1 MQAIVQTRHGQVRG
15 TTAAN
20 GVRAFLGVSY
30 AAPPVGANR
39 LRPPQPV
46 EPWTGI
52 RDATVIGP
60 EPPQPQFGMDDASG
74 LLFDPAV
81 MGDDCLNLN
90 IWTPDLGAVGLP
102 VMVFSPG
109 GAFRYNSGGSYDG
122 SRFARDGVV
131 LVSIN
136 WRTGAD
142 GFLYLGEGDDGAN
155 LGLLDQVAALAWVRE
170 NIAAFGGDPGRLTV
184 FGESTG
190 AMSIGDLLS
199 MPRAEGLFRR
209 AALESGAAHHVIP
222 ADEAARIGARLA
234 EVLGVP
240 ATRDE
245 IAQVP
250 VARFLQAQA
259 RIDAEVVSSPDPA
272 RWGAEV
278 VASVMP
284 FHPVV
289 DGDVLP
295 APPIDRIGA
304 GASAEVD
311 VMVGTNADDWRYSP
325 VLGGFIDQITEDILA
340 GPVTVY
346 GFWSIA
352 AYGLDAES
360 VLPRYRGGHPVRQR
374 AGRSAGGGDDR
385 LVGPRA
391 GPAPGRRARARTRR
405 HLHVRVRLAVTD
417 HGRAPGIL
425 PRPRDAVRLR
435 HPRPAAPPD
444 DGRGARDGPT
454 AGTRRHDA
462 PRLGQLRIQGR
473 TRLAALRPRPAR
485 RHALQPDVLTGRGPV
500 CPATRSVDRG
510 ALTAACSRPASGCHE
525 PPTTRVRDDAAGGTG
540 SPSSSAGRRLGDR
553 RIRPDRPDV
562 RLTPRVP

>member
-1 MQAIVQTRHGQVRG
+1 MEAIVQTRCGRVRG

-20 GVRAFLGVSY
+20 GVCAFLGISY

-39 LRPPQPV
+39 LRPAQPV

-60 EPPQPQFGMDDASG
+60 EPPQPQFGMDDVSG

-109 GAFRYNSGGSYDG
+109 GAFRFNSGGSYDG

-131 LVSIN
+131 LVTIN

-142 GFLYLGEGDDGAN
+142 GFLYLGGGDAGAN
-155 LGLLDQVAALAWVRE
+155 LGLLDQVVALTWVRE
-170 NIAAFGGDPGRLTV
+170 NIAAFGGDPGRVTV
-184 FGESTG
+184 FGESAG

-199 MPRAEGLFRR
+199 MPAAEGLFRR
-209 AALESGAAHHVIP
+209 AVLESGAAHHVMP

-234 EVLGVP
+234 EVLGVA
-240 ATRDE
+240 ATRE
-245 IAQVP
+245 AIAEVP
-250 VARFLQAQA
+250 VARLLEAQA
-259 RIDAEVVSSPDPA
+259 RIDAELMASPDPA
-272 RWGAEV
+272 CWGAEV

-295 APPIDRIGA
+295 AVPIDRIGA
-304 GASAEVD
+304 GASAHVD
-311 VMVGTNADDWRYSP
+311 VLVGTNADDWRYSP

-340 GPVTVY
+340 GPAETY

-360 VLPRYRGGHPVRQR
+360 VLPHYRAATRFGNAPGEALAAVMTDWWVRVP
-374 AGRSAGGGDDR
+374 AMR
-385 LVGPRA
+385 LA
-391 GPAPGRRARARTRR
+391 DAHAPAPGGTFMYEFAWPSPIMGGRLGSCHALEMPFAFDTLDLRHRQMMGGALGQDPPQELANTMHRAWVDFASTGEPGWPRYDLDRRAVMRFNLTSSMVEDPYARERA
-405 HLHVRVRLAVTD
+405 LWAGVR
-417 HGRAPGIL
+417 
-425 PRPRDAVRLR
+425 
-435 HPRPAAPPD
+435 
-444 DGRGARDGPT
+444 
-454 AGTRRHDA
+454 
-462 PRLGQLRIQGR
+462 
-473 TRLAALRPRPAR
+473 
-485 RHALQPDVLTGRGPV
+485 
-500 CPATRSVDRG
+500 
-510 ALTAACSRPASGCHE
+510 
-525 PPTTRVRDDAAGGTG
+525 
-540 SPSSSAGRRLGDR
+540 
-553 RIRPDRPDV
+553 
-562 RLTPRVP
+562 

>member
-1 MQAIVQTRHGQVRG
+1 MEAIVQTRYGRVRG
-15 TTAAN
+15 TTAAD
-20 GVRAFLGVSY
+20 GVRAFLGISY
-30 AAPPVGANR
+30 AAPPVGADR
-39 LRPPQPV
+39 LRPPRPV

-60 EPPQPQFGMDDASG
+60 EPPQPQFGTDDVSG

-81 MGDDCLNLN
+81 MGEDCLNLN

-131 LVSIN
+131 CVTVN

-142 GFLYLGEGDDGAN
+142 GF
-155 LGLLDQVAALAWVRE
+155 
-170 NIAAFGGDPGRLTV
+170 GGDPARVTV
-184 FGESTG
+184 FGESAG

-250 VARFLQAQA
+250 VARFLEAQA

-295 APPIDRIGA
+295 APPIDRIAA
-304 GASAEVD
+304 GASADVD
-311 VMVGTNADDWRYSP
+311 VLVGTNADDWRFSP

-340 GPVTVY
+340 GPATVY

-360 VLPRYRGGHPVRQR
+360 VLPHYRAATRFGNAPGEVLAAVMTDWWVRLP
-374 AGRSAGGGDDR
+374 ALR
-385 LVGPRA
+385 LA
-391 GPAPGRRARARTRR
+391 DAHAPAPAGTFMYEFGWPSPIMDGRLGSCHALEMPFVFDTLDLQHHQMMGGALGTDPPQELADTMHRAWVDFASTGEPGWPRYDLDRRAVMRFNLTSSLVEDPYARERA
-405 HLHVRVRLAVTD
+405 LWAGVR
-417 HGRAPGIL
+417 
-425 PRPRDAVRLR
+425 
-435 HPRPAAPPD
+435 
-444 DGRGARDGPT
+444 
-454 AGTRRHDA
+454 
-462 PRLGQLRIQGR
+462 
-473 TRLAALRPRPAR
+473 
-485 RHALQPDVLTGRGPV
+485 
-500 CPATRSVDRG
+500 
-510 ALTAACSRPASGCHE
+510 
-525 PPTTRVRDDAAGGTG
+525 
-540 SPSSSAGRRLGDR
+540 
-553 RIRPDRPDV
+553 
-562 RLTPRVP
+562 